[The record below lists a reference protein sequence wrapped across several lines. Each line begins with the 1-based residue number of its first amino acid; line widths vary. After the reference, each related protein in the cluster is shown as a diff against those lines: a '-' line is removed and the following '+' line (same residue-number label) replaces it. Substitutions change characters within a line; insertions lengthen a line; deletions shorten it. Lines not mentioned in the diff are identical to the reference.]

1 MLAFRIAFRYIF
13 SKKSTN
19 AINIIARVSM
29 LGMGV
34 GAFALIV
41 VLSVFNG
48 FEGLVL
54 SLYNSFYPDL
64 EIRAAAGKTFI
75 EDPKI
80 TQQIMSAEEV
90 LAVARS
96 LEENAYFQYDEQT
109 QLGTIKGVDEAY
121 QQVTSVKDF
130 VRMGTFS
137 IYDSPHN
144 HAVVGANIGF
154 SMNIDV
160 ERSTEPLQITVPR
173 KGVKNAMRPEDVFTT
188 RMAIPDGLFS
198 IQQEFDSKYVF
209 VNLKFA
215 QELLGDEQSIS
226 SYELKLKPGANIDRA
241 KKQLQEQLG
250 AGYKV
255 LTRYEQK
262 AEMYQV
268 ILIERWVTTAIL
280 AFIILIISFNI
291 IGSLSM
297 LVIEKKRDISILKAM
312 GGSEKLV
319 QRVYLLNGLM
329 ASFIGAAVGMALG
342 YAICLLQIKFHFLL
356 LNSGGGDSFIINH
369 YPVELRPMDAVITI
383 AIIGVISLIAAY
395 FPAKK
400 AGESVMEFK

>member
-1 MLAFRIAFRYIF
+1 MLALRIAFRYIF

-64 EIRAAAGKTFI
+64 EIRAATGKTFI

-80 TQQIMSAEEV
+80 SQQIVSAEDV

-96 LEENAYFQYDEQT
+96 LEENAYFQYNDQT
-109 QLGTIKGVDEAY
+109 QLGTIKGVDEGYA
-121 QQVTSVKDF
+121 QVTSVKDF

-137 IYDSPHN
+137 IYDSPQN

-154 SMNIDV
+154 SMNIDI

-173 KGVKNAMRPEDVFTT
+173 KGVKTAMRPEDVFTT

-215 QELLGDEQSIS
+215 QELLGDNQSIS
-226 SYELKLKPGANIDRA
+226 AYELKLKPGTSIEKT
-241 KKQLQEQLG
+241 KKKLQEKLG
-250 AGYKV
+250 SDYKV

-319 QRVYLLNGLM
+319 RQVYLLNGLL
-329 ASFIGAAVGMALG
+329 ASFIGAGIGMALG
-342 YAICLLQIKFHFLL
+342 YLVCLLQLKFHFLL
-356 LNSGGGDSFIINH
+356 LNSGGGGSFVINH
-369 YPVELRPMDAVITI
+369 YPVELRPMDAVVTI
-383 AIIGVISLIAAY
+383 AIIAIISLIAAY

-400 AGESVMEFK
+400 AGESAMEFK